1 MGGSF
6 TDEEYNFL
14 LTNFPQLKTL
24 DIFIE
29 SGTYKGDTTRLM
41 TKFYKDIYTFEINPR
56 LFMDSQD
63 ASLTAKLTN
72 AHHYFGNCYDL
83 MSKVMCMDTRPCFFF
98 LDAHQSGTDT
108 SHYEDIHVPLYQ
120 ELQVI
125 NDNYPQNQFGV
136 VVVDDYRLFTVEP
149 IPWDWQHITTQK
161 IIDSLHKHKIS
172 KTFVVNDRMYIFIN
186 E

>member
-14 LTNFPQLKTL
+14 LTNFPQLKSL
-24 DIFIE
+24 NIFIE

-41 TKFYKDIYTFEINPR
+41 TKYYKDIYTFEINPR

-83 MSKVMCMDTRPCFFF
+83 MAKVMAMDTRQCFFF
-98 LDAHQSGTDT
+98 LDAHQSGA
-108 SHYEDIHVPLYQ
+108 DIHVTLYQ

-125 NDNYPQNQFGV
+125 NDNYPQTQFGV
-136 VVVDDYRLFTVEP
+136 VVVDDYRLWNTEP
-149 IPWDWQHITTQK
+149 IPRNWQHITTQK
-161 IIDSLHKHKIS
+161 IVDSLNKHKIS

>member
-6 TDEEYNFL
+6 NDEEYNFL
-14 LTNFPQLKTL
+14 LSKFPELKNL
-24 DIFIE
+24 QIFIE

-41 TKFYKDIYTFEINPR
+41 CKYYKYVYTFEINPR

-63 ASLTAKLTN
+63 ASLNNKLSN

-83 MSKVMCMDTRPCFFF
+83 MSKVIAMDNRQCFFF
-98 LDAHQSGTDT
+98 LDAHLSGADT
-108 SHYEDIHVPLYQ
+108 SFFEEFVPLYK

-125 NDNYPQNQFGV
+125 NDLYPQNQFGV
-136 VVVDDYRLFTVEP
+136 VCVDDVRLFMTDNPPDDWKHIKPEKIVE
-149 IPWDWQHITTQK
+149 
-161 IIDSLHKHKIS
+161 SLHKHKVG